1 MKQRLI
7 CITIICAFIACTPKE
22 KEIPADIM
30 PVNKMKLIVWDM
42 AQAGA
47 YASYLKEN
55 DSATK
60 VVNTGYLAEV
70 LKLYNISKADF
81 YKSFNFYQQHP
92 VLNKELFDSVS
103 AYAQR
108 QKSEIYKKHQ

>member
-1 MKQRLI
+1 MKQCLT
-7 CITIICAFIACTPKE
+7 CIAIICAFIACTLKE
-22 KEIPADIM
+22 KEIPEDIM
-30 PVNKMKLIVWDM
+30 PINKMKLIVWDM

-47 YASYLKEN
+47 YATYLKEN

-70 LKLYNISKADF
+70 LKLYNITKTDF

-108 QKSEIYKKHQ
+108 QKNE